1 MYKAI
6 VENKGDTKYYAT
18 TRHSGFV
25 LDTEGRES
33 NPIDALLAS
42 LCACMGHY
50 VRDYLADQRI
60 QHNGFSLEAEAG
72 VMPDKARLAP
82 IDVHIKV
89 NEAKLDDRQISG
101 LLKSIEVCKI
111 YKIMKEVPGLSVSL
125 TRHESVDG

>member
-18 TRHSGFV
+18 TRHSGFA
-25 LDTEGRES
+25 LDTEGKES

-50 VRDYLADQRI
+50 VRDYLADQQI
-60 QHNGFSLEAEAG
+60 PHNGFSLEAEAG
-72 VMPDKARLAP
+72 VTPDKARLAP
-82 IDVHIKV
+82 INVHIKV
-89 NEAKLDDRQISG
+89 NEENLDDRQISG

-125 TRHESVDG
+125 TGHEPVGR